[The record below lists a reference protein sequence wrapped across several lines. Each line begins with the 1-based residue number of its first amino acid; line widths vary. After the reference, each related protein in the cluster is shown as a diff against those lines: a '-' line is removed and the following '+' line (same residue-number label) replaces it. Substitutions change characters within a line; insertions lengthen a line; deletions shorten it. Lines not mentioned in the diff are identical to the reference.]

1 MQHLNAPQREAVRYL
16 SGPSLVLA
24 GAGSGKTRVIT
35 AKIAYLIEQ
44 QHLSARHII
53 AVTFTNKAAREM
65 KARVS
70 ALLSGQAAR
79 GLTVATFH
87 TLGLTILRRE
97 YQAAGLR
104 PNFSILD
111 EQDVIHLL
119 KELTQRDTLDKDD
132 LQQARRQISQ
142 WKNTLDTP
150 DQVLNTAQDATAH
163 WQATVYAAYQ
173 RTLQAYN
180 AVDFDDLILRPVQLF
195 NDQPEVRERWQNRV
209 RHLLVDEYQDTN
221 GTQYQLIRQLV
232 GVQARLTVVG
242 DDDQSIYAWRGARP
256 ENLAALAQ
264 DFPSLKVIKLEQNYR
279 SSGRILQ
286 AANALIQH
294 NPHLFA
300 KRLWSEHGPGDP
312 VRVIHCRDETAEAER
327 VVAEL
332 IQIRLN
338 SRRTYRDFA
347 ILYRGNYQARIF
359 EQVLRTNNIP
369 YFVSGGTSFFARAEV
384 KDVMSYLRL
393 ICNTDDDTALLRI
406 INTPR
411 REIGPTTLQKL
422 ADYAAERQVSL
433 FDAIDEFGLAQCIT
447 GRALHHLQAFRQWL
461 IGLQQ
466 LATHTAPASV
476 IEQLLTDMDYQDW
489 LQQTSNNPKQADKRW
504 GYVCELVDW
513 LTRLQSEEQKGES
526 LSDIVAHLGLL
537 DILERQDDEQQ
548 NDRVALMTLHAAK
561 GLEFPAVFLVGM
573 EEGLLPHQTSID
585 EDKIEEERRLA
596 YVGLTRAQRQL
607 CITTAEKRRRGGE
620 WVSCEP
626 SRFLHELPEEEIT
639 WEGRGVTTSPE
650 EQTQRAQ
657 TSIAGLRALLADAK
671 ATYKVLPNV
680 QTNMS

>member
-1 MQHLNAPQREAVRYL
+1 MQHLNPQQREAIRYL
-16 SGPSLVLA
+16 TGPSLVLA

-44 QHLSARHII
+44 QQLAARHII

-70 ALLSGQAAR
+70 ALLSSQAAR
-79 GLTVATFH
+79 GLTIATFH

-97 YQAAGLR
+97 HQAAELR
-104 PNFSILD
+104 RNFSILD
-111 EQDVIHLL
+111 EQDVFHLL
-119 KELTQRDTLDKDD
+119 KELTQRDTPDKDD

-142 WKNTLDTP
+142 WKNALSTP
-150 DQVLNTAQDATAH
+150 DQALSTAQDARAA
-163 WQATVYAAYQ
+163 WQANVYAAYQ

-180 AVDFDDLILRPVQLF
+180 VVDFDDLILRPVRLF
-195 NDQPEVRERWQNRV
+195 NEQAEVRERWQNRV
-209 RHLLVDEYQDTN
+209 RYLLVDEYQDTN
-221 GTQYQLIRQLV
+221 GTQYQLIQQLV
-232 GVQARLTVVG
+232 GAQARFTVVG

-256 ENLAALAQ
+256 ENLSALAE
-264 DFPSLKVIKLEQNYR
+264 DFPTLQVIKLEQNYR

-294 NPHLFA
+294 NPHLFT

-312 VRVIHCRDETAEAER
+312 VRVIHCRDEAAEAER

-332 IQIRLN
+332 IQSRFN
-338 SRRTYRDFA
+338 SRQAYRDFA

-393 ICNTDDDTALLRI
+393 ICNTDDDTAFLRI

-422 ADYAAERQVSL
+422 ADYAKGRQISL
-433 FDAIDEFGLAQCIT
+433 FDAIDEFGLEQQVT
-447 GRALHHLQAFRQWL
+447 GRPLHHLRTFRQWL

-466 LATHTAPASV
+466 LATHATPAAV

-504 GYVCELVDW
+504 GYVRELADW
-513 LTRLQSEEQKGES
+513 LTKLQGEDYKGES
-526 LSDIVAHLGLL
+526 LSDIVAHLGLM

-561 GLEFPAVFLVGM
+561 GLEFPTVFLVGM

-596 YVGLTRAQRQL
+596 YVGLTRAQRHL
-607 CITTAEKRRRGGE
+607 LITTAGKRRRGGE

-626 SRFLHELPEEEIT
+626 SRFLQELPQEEIA
-639 WEGRGVTTSPE
+639 WEGQGVATSTE
-650 EQTQRAQ
+650 ERAQRAQ
-657 TSIAGLRALLADAK
+657 SSIAGLRALLAE
-671 ATYKVLPNV
+671 T
-680 QTNMS
+680 

>member
-1 MQHLNAPQREAVRYL
+1 MQHLNPQQREAIRYL
-16 SGPSLVLA
+16 TGPSLVLA

-44 QHLSARHII
+44 QQLAAHHII

-65 KARVS
+65 KARVG
-70 ALLSGQAAR
+70 ALLSSQAAR
-79 GLTVATFH
+79 GLTIATFH

-97 YQAAGLR
+97 RQAAELR
-104 PNFSILD
+104 RNFSILD
-111 EQDVIHLL
+111 EQDVFHLL
-119 KELTQRDTLDKDD
+119 KELTQRDTPDKDD

-142 WKNTLDTP
+142 WKNTLSTP
-150 DQVLNTAQDATAH
+150 DQVLSTAQDALAA
-163 WQATVYAAYQ
+163 WQANVYAAYQ

-180 AVDFDDLILRPVQLF
+180 VVDFDDLILRPVQLF
-195 NDQPEVRERWQNRV
+195 NEQAEVRERWQNRV

-221 GTQYQLIRQLV
+221 GTQYQLIQQLV
-232 GVQARLTVVG
+232 GAQARFTVVG

-256 ENLAALAQ
+256 ENLSALAE
-264 DFPSLKVIKLEQNYR
+264 DFPTLQVIKLEQNYR
-279 SSGRILQ
+279 SSGHILQ

-294 NPHLFA
+294 NPHLFT

-312 VRVIHCRDETAEAER
+312 VRVIHCRDEAAEAER

-332 IQIRLN
+332 IQSRFN
-338 SRRTYRDFA
+338 SRQAYRDFA
-347 ILYRGNYQARIF
+347 ILYRGNYQARVF

-393 ICNTDDDTALLRI
+393 ICNTDDDTAFLRI

-422 ADYAAERQVSL
+422 ADYAKGRQISL
-433 FDAIDEFGLAQCIT
+433 FDAIDEFGLEQQVT
-447 GRALHHLQAFRQWL
+447 GRPLHHLRTFRQWL

-466 LATHTAPASV
+466 LATHATPATV

-489 LQQTSNNPKQADKRW
+489 LQQTSNSPKQADKRW
-504 GYVCELVDW
+504 GYVRELADW
-513 LTRLQSEEQKGES
+513 LTKLQGEDYKGES
-526 LSDIVAHLGLL
+526 LSDIVAHLGLM

-561 GLEFPAVFLVGM
+561 GLEFPTVFLVGM

-596 YVGLTRAQRQL
+596 YVGLTRAQRHL
-607 CITTAEKRRRGGE
+607 LITTAGKRRRGGE

-626 SRFLHELPEEEIT
+626 SRFLQELPQEEIT
-639 WEGRGVTTSPE
+639 WEGRGVATSTE
-650 EQTQRAQ
+650 ERAQRAQ
-657 TSIAGLRALLADAK
+657 SSIAGLRALLAE
-671 ATYKVLPNV
+671 T
-680 QTNMS
+680 

>member
-1 MQHLNAPQREAVRYL
+1 MQHLNPQQREAIRYL
-16 SGPSLVLA
+16 TGPSLVLA

-44 QHLSARHII
+44 QQLAAHHII

-65 KARVS
+65 KARVG
-70 ALLSGQAAR
+70 ALLSSQAAR
-79 GLTVATFH
+79 GLTIATFH

-97 YQAAGLR
+97 HQAAELR
-104 PNFSILD
+104 RNFSILD
-111 EQDVIHLL
+111 EQDVFHLL
-119 KELTQRDTLDKDD
+119 KELTQRDTPDKDD

-142 WKNTLDTP
+142 WKNTLSTP
-150 DQVLNTAQDATAH
+150 DQVLSTAQDALAA
-163 WQATVYAAYQ
+163 WQANVYAAYQ

-180 AVDFDDLILRPVQLF
+180 VVDFDDLILRPVQLF
-195 NDQPEVRERWQNRV
+195 NEQAEVRERWQNRV

-221 GTQYQLIRQLV
+221 GTQYQLIQQLV
-232 GVQARLTVVG
+232 GAQARFTVVG

-256 ENLAALAQ
+256 ENLSALAE
-264 DFPSLKVIKLEQNYR
+264 DFPTLQVIKLEQNYR
-279 SSGRILQ
+279 SSGHILQ

-294 NPHLFA
+294 NPHLFT

-312 VRVIHCRDETAEAER
+312 VRVIHCRDEAAEAER

-332 IQIRLN
+332 IQSRFN
-338 SRRTYRDFA
+338 SRQAYRDFA
-347 ILYRGNYQARIF
+347 ILYRGNYQARVF

-393 ICNTDDDTALLRI
+393 ICNTDDDTAFLRI

-422 ADYAAERQVSL
+422 ADYAKGRQISL
-433 FDAIDEFGLAQCIT
+433 FDAIDEFGLEQQVT
-447 GRALHHLQAFRQWL
+447 GRPLHHLRTFRQWL

-466 LATHTAPASV
+466 LATHATPATV

-489 LQQTSNNPKQADKRW
+489 LQQTSNSPKQADKRW
-504 GYVCELVDW
+504 GYVRELADW
-513 LTRLQSEEQKGES
+513 LTKLQGEDYKGES
-526 LSDIVAHLGLL
+526 LSDIVAHLGLM

-561 GLEFPAVFLVGM
+561 GLEFPTVFLVGM

-596 YVGLTRAQRQL
+596 YVGLTRAQRHL
-607 CITTAEKRRRGGE
+607 LITTAGKRRRGGE

-626 SRFLHELPEEEIT
+626 SRFLQELPQEEIT
-639 WEGRGVTTSPE
+639 WEGRGVATSTE
-650 EQTQRAQ
+650 ERAQRAQ
-657 TSIAGLRALLADAK
+657 SSIAGLRALLAE
-671 ATYKVLPNV
+671 T
-680 QTNMS
+680 

>member
-1 MQHLNAPQREAVRYL
+1 MQNLNPQQREAVCYL
-16 SGPSLVLA
+16 AGPSLILA

-44 QHLSARHII
+44 QQLAARHIV

-65 KARVS
+65 KTRVS
-70 ALLSGQAAR
+70 ALLSSQVTR
-79 GLTVATFH
+79 GLMISTFH

-97 YQAAGLR
+97 HQAAGLR
-104 PNFSILD
+104 RNFSILD
-111 EQDVIHLL
+111 EQDVFHLL
-119 KELTQRDTLDKDD
+119 KELTQRDTPDKDA

-142 WKNTLDTP
+142 WKNALSTP
-150 DQVLNTAQDATAH
+150 DQMLNMAQDTLTTWH
-163 WQATVYAAYQ
+163 ATVYAAYQ

-195 NDQPEVRERWQNRV
+195 NHQAAVRERWQNRV

-221 GTQYQLIRQLV
+221 GTQYQLIRQLA
-232 GVQARLTVVG
+232 GAQARFTVVG

-294 NPHLFA
+294 NSHLFA

-332 IQIRLN
+332 IQSRFN

-347 ILYRGNYQARIF
+347 ILYRGNYQARVF
-359 EQVLRTNNIP
+359 ERALRTNNIP
-369 YFVSGGTSFFARAEV
+369 YFVSGGTSFFARTEV
-384 KDVMSYLRL
+384 KDIMSYLRL

-406 INTPR
+406 INIPR

-422 ADYAAERQVSL
+422 ADYAAERQVTL
-433 FDAIDEFGLAQCIT
+433 FDAIDELGLEQQIT
-447 GRALHHLQAFRQWL
+447 GRSLHHLRTFRQWL

-466 LATHTAPASV
+466 LATQAAPDVV
-476 IEQLLTDMDYQDW
+476 IAQLLTDMDYQDW
-489 LQQTSNNPKQADKRW
+489 LQQTSNSPKQADKRW
-504 GYVCELVDW
+504 KYVCELTDW
-513 LTRLQSEEQKGES
+513 LTRLQGEDDPGES
-526 LSDIVAHLGLL
+526 LSGIVAHLGLM

-548 NDRVALMTLHAAK
+548 HDRVALMTLHAAK
-561 GLEFPAVFLVGM
+561 GLEFPTVFLVGM

-596 YVGLTRAQRQL
+596 YVGLTRAQRHL
-607 CITTAEKRRRGGE
+607 WITTAGKRRRGSE

-626 SRFLHELPEEEIT
+626 SRFLQELPEREIA
-639 WEGRGVTTSPE
+639 WEGYGVTTSTE
-650 EQTQRAQ
+650 ERTRRAQ
-657 TSIAGLRALLADAK
+657 SSIAGLRALLAEA
-671 ATYKVLPNV
+671 
-680 QTNMS
+680 